1 MDYELHDD
9 LTKILYKLSSKDPA
23 LYNAIRNKVKEIKNG
38 EYLDHYKNLRKPLQ
52 EYKRVHITEQ
62 FVLIFRA
69 DKQNDKL
76 IFRYFEHR
84 NKIYNI
90 KLD

>member
-23 LYNAIRNKVKEIKNG
+23 LYNAIRNKVEEIKNS

-52 EYKRVHITEQ
+52 EYKRSHITTR
-62 FVLIFRA
+62 FVLLFKVN
-69 DKQNDKL
+69 KQNDKL

-84 NKIYNI
+84 DKIYNI

>member
-1 MDYELHDD
+1 MDSELHDD
-9 LTKILYKLSSKDPA
+9 LTKILYKLFSKDPA
-23 LYNAIRNKVKEIKNG
+23 LYNAIRNKVEEIKDS
-38 EYLDHYKNLRKPLQ
+38 EYLDHYKNLKEPLQ
-52 EYKRVHITEQ
+52 EYKRVNITEQ
-62 FVLIFRA
+62 FVLIFRV

-84 NKIYNI
+84 NKIYNH